1 MIKNNNDLS
10 NLKDLVKSSH
20 FTKEQKKDL
29 IKCIKDES
37 MWLPIEVDFD
47 DDFDFSFDDD
57 SNFDFD
63 DIKFNFDDGVI

>member
-29 IKCIKDES
+29 MKCIKDES
-37 MWLPIEVDFD
+37 MWLPIEVDLD
-47 DDFDFSFDDD
+47 DDF
-57 SNFDFD
+57 NFDFD
-63 DIKFNFDDGVI
+63 DDVI

>member
-37 MWLPIEVDFD
+37 MWLPIEVGFD
-47 DDFDFSFDDD
+47 DDI
-57 SNFDFD
+57 N
-63 DIKFNFDDGVI
+63 INCG